1 MSVMAGKGPT
11 DRQSDAGK
19 ARDDGR
25 PGTSKPQPLR
35 PQGEHQVPLQPM
47 PPPPSEE
54 RSIHQRRPLPPVPE
68 KKK

>member
-1 MSVMAGKGPT
+1 MTGKGPK

-19 ARDDGR
+19 VRDDG
-25 PGTSKPQPLR
+25 KPQALR

-47 PPPPSEE
+47 PPPPNEE

-68 KKK
+68 KKKK